1 MQEII
6 VHRADTRGTSNQG
19 WLHSRHSFSFGDFY
33 DPQRL
38 HFGALRVLN
47 DEMLAPGKGYGTH
60 PHSNIEIITIP
71 LEGELEYKDELNN
84 KAIIGPGDIQAL
96 SAGTGIF
103 HRETNVSK
111 CNSVRY
117 INIWILPQLQ
127 KLKPRYSYT
136 SYKLTDND
144 FTEILSS
151 DLHQNKVWIYQD
163 VWLNMGKITDTDTA
177 LHYKLKRAKGTGVY
191 VFVIEGT
198 ICYENEELNQRDGMA
213 VSNVSEM
220 TFTAKSP
227 CRFLL
232 IEVPLKI

>member
-1 MQEII
+1 MPNVVI
-6 VHRADTRGTSNQG
+6 HRAETRGTSNQG
-19 WLHSRHSFSFGDFY
+19 WLHSRHSLSFGGFY
-33 DPQRL
+33 DPERL

-111 CNSVRY
+111 DNSVRY

-136 SYKLTDND
+136 SYKLTDNE

-163 VWLNMGKITDTDTA
+163 VWMNIGKITSTETV
-177 LHYKLKRAKGTGVY
+177 LRYSLKRPKSSGIY

-198 ICYENEELNQRDGMA
+198 ICCENEELAQRDGMA

-220 TFTAKSP
+220 TFTAKNP
-227 CRFLL
+227 ARFLV

>member
-1 MQEII
+1 MTNVVI
-6 VHRADTRGTSNQG
+6 HRAETRGTSNQG

-33 DPQRL
+33 DPNRL

-111 CNSVRY
+111 DNSVRY

-136 SYKLTDND
+136 SYKLTDNE

-198 ICYENEELNQRDGMA
+198 ICYENEELAQRDGMA

-227 CRFLL
+227 ARFLV

>member
-1 MQEII
+1 MPDI
-6 VHRADTRGTSNQG
+6 VIHRADTRGTSNQG
-19 WLHSRHSFSFGDFY
+19 WLHSRHSFSFGNFY

-38 HFGALRVLN
+38 HFGALRV
-47 DEMLAPGKGYGTH
+47 
-60 PHSNIEIITIP
+60 
-71 LEGELEYKDELNN
+71 NN

-103 HRETNVSK
+103 HSETNVSK

-232 IEVPLKI
+232 IEVPLKV